1 MNLLDLNDK
10 AGAYPPSLYAKT
22 AEFLP
27 PQAAAQG
34 RIDCDVVIVGAGFT
48 GLSAAITLAQQ
59 GYRTIILEAHR
70 IGWGASGRNGGQVNV
85 GQRLEQ
91 DTLEKRF
98 GPDTARLLWE
108 LSLESVA
115 KVKTLINT
123 YNIDAEAKPG
133 IAYLNNKTASQKHSQ
148 AYVNFLHKRYD
159 YDKVQLIPKESVQE
173 YAKSDNYKGG
183 LFYEEGIHLNPL
195 KYALGLGRS
204 ALNLGVQIYE
214 NSRVLC
220 LEEKKL
226 ITEKADIHAPYI
238 LLACNGY
245 LGHLYKPLARKVMP
259 INSFILATEP
269 LSSAS
274 EIMPKDAAVADD
286 RFVVNYYRI
295 SKDRRLVFG
304 GTEAYGYK
312 FPSDIKVKVQKRM
325 LNVFPQLKNQRI
337 DYAWGGTLGITS
349 MRMPVFAQPK
359 PWLFT
364 ASGYSGHGIAMATLG
379 GEIAAKAIIGQN
391 ASFNLM
397 ANLPIRSFPGGS
409 IMRTPLLFAAMTW
422 YALRDKLA

>member
-1 MNLLDLNDK
+1 MD
-10 AGAYPPSLYAKT
+10 
-22 AEFLP
+22 
-27 PQAAAQG
+27 
-34 RIDCDVVIVGAGFT
+34 
-48 GLSAAITLAQQ
+48 
-59 GYRTIILEAHR
+59 
-70 IGWGASGRNGGQVNV
+70 
-85 GQRLEQ
+85 
-91 DTLEKRF
+91 
-98 GPDTARLLWE
+98 
-108 LSLESVA
+108 
-115 KVKTLINT
+115 
-123 YNIDAEAKPG
+123 
-133 IAYLNNKTASQKHSQ
+133 
-148 AYVNFLHKRYD
+148 FLHKRYD
-159 YDKVQLIPKESVQE
+159 YDKVQLIPSEGVQE
-173 YAKSDNYKGG
+173 YVASNNYKGG

-214 NSRVLC
+214 NSRVLR

-304 GTEAYGYK
+304 GAEAYGYK

-349 MRMPVFAQPK
+349 MRMPVFVQPK